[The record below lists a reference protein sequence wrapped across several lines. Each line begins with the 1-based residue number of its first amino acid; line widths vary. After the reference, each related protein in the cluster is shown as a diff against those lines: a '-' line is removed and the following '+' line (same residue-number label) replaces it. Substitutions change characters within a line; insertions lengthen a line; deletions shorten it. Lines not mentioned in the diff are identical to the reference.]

1 MRTLFTDKRN
11 IAITIMGFA
20 ILLLVYLL
28 FIGSMSRPDISKS
41 VFEQQEPKDSNVAG
55 VQTYP
60 SSTPVLTDKRTRV
73 SDSRQQATLVKV
85 IDGDTISVS
94 INGKNEV
101 VRVIGID
108 TPEIVDP
115 RIAVECFGKEAS
127 EMAMSTL
134 NDNKIVLLES
144 DPTQGDRD
152 KYQRYLRYVWIENGE
167 LDFGKFMIDSGYAQE
182 YTYNLPYK
190 YQNEYKQGELEA
202 RLAKKGLWADD
213 ACVSSV
219 LMSPTT
225 KQQPSVNT
233 NGEDKD
239 CSDFAT
245 QEEAQ
250 AYFESKGGSPSNN
263 VDRLDADHDGIACKS
278 LP

>member
-1 MRTLFTDKRN
+1 MNLFFAGKRN
-11 IAITIMGFA
+11 IVIAII
-20 ILLLVYLL
+20 ILITVS
-28 FIGSMSRPDISKS
+28 FGSGWFKIVK
-41 VFEQQEPKDSNVAG
+41 QQESTKPNVAG
-55 VQTYP
+55 VQTDQ
-60 SSTPVLTDKRTRV
+60 SNTPVFTEEVTSSDAKRH
-73 SDSRQQATLVKV
+73 AILVKV
-85 IDGDTISVS
+85 IDGDTIAVS
-94 INGKNEV
+94 INGENEV

-115 RIAVECFGKEAS
+115 RKTVECFGKEAT
-127 EMAMSTL
+127 EMAKVIFE
-134 NDNKIVLLES
+134 DNKTVLLES

-190 YQNEYKQGELEA
+190 YQNEYRQGELEA

-239 CSDFAT
+239 CSDFAK

-250 AYFESKGGSPSNN
+250 VYFESKGGSPSNN
-263 VDRLDADHDGIACKS
+263 VDRLDADHDGIACES